1 MADLRSNNTV
11 VAARLCSDAHE
22 YMDYMVKNYLRSARK
37 RFEESKNV

>member
-11 VAARLCSDAHE
+11 VAARLCSDAHV
-22 YMDYMVKNYLRSARK
+22 YMDYMVKNYLRCARK